1 MNIVEFFEFSAGQW
15 HSSRITHHLAFKAS
29 EMGDSDIQ
37 VDYLAADHPAITE
50 RCNFHQID
58 PNLAVGG
65 SHVRWRGKM
74 QWDRESDS
82 DHEGETIF
90 AIVPDADDLSQGRM
104 LRDRGYAE
112 IMPVVGLYHMD
123 EQGGLVL
130 TTEYESMSVIERIWF
145 TSPNLRLRTSV
156 VKLYGGFST
165 AALCT
170 EMRLEDASESKLQI
184 NSGLEI
190 SALQSEAAPPAS
202 SFHSMLGW

>member
-1 MNIVEFFEFSAGQW
+1 MNIVEFFQFSAGQW
-15 HSSRITHHLAFKAS
+15 HSSRMTHHLAFKAS

-65 SHVRWRGKM
+65 SHVHWRGKM

-90 AIVPDADDLSQGRM
+90 AIVPDDNDFGQGRM

-112 IMPVVGLYHMD
+112 IMPVVGRYHMD
-123 EQGGLVL
+123 QQGGLVL

-145 TSPNLRLRTSV
+145 ASPNLRLRTSI

-170 EMRLEDASESKLQI
+170 EMRLEDASEPALAI
-184 NSGLEI
+184 NGGSEI
-190 SALQSEAAPPAS
+190 SALQSQEAQPWGAFRS
-202 SFHSMLGW
+202 VWGW